1 MFKKLLVSAL
11 VLLTAVQATEAKPT
25 PKAATKA
32 ETGTVIN
39 GQNGAK
45 AIVFNNL
52 KDGMPSVMGGE
63 NFRYLCGAVM
73 DETGFVYD
81 FEKDTL
87 LLYPE
92 YQLRAYFSPTH
103 YVAAD
108 PGKESGVYIMYNGNK
123 LTLDRTISEAG
134 LGRGFD
140 DDLTFYNAQPNGDHI
155 VMMGYE
161 CQIGENANKPGGHD
175 TVFNHV
181 GALYN
186 GKTGKLRTLLHS
198 YWPRVMPLS
207 SEENVGYGSRAFC
220 ISADGKVLGG
230 HATWPT
236 DLVFSNNQTTFWDL
250 ADYEASGNS
259 ADIRTYAIQN
269 IEFSM
274 SDLTGTNSDGNVLV
288 GYNEETGHGLIVNYN
303 RAGKTFTIDTIA
315 PLPGWHT
322 LSFSVVADNGLVIGF
337 CGMTADPGTRLPV
350 VYSKKTGLMSLE
362 SYLYEYY
369 DIAIEKLFTPTNISA
384 DGKTW
389 AGYRYENGYTIPWI
403 VKLGDQ
409 QILPRAR
416 KVSAKATGNKLTV
429 RITWQKPVIS
439 DNTLIGYKI
448 YRGETLLNTVNTDI
462 FSYLDETLVTED
474 TYTYFVEAVYR
485 EGIAGQSKSN
495 IVEVSDSYLPVQQV
509 DHHIQYNRY
518 ASVYWGLPSSVVVKT
533 GTRNEVS
540 ANSVKG
546 TPEMDLAPVQPFG
559 AEAATETGDA
569 ASANAPKSYTNAAL
583 DYISSVD
590 MLMYNGYC
598 GIKIGDLYYISS
610 WKGGIRVLDQNNEI
624 VKELNPEGLN
634 HAVLS
639 MVYLPKQ
646 NYLICGG
653 EETVSFLDLKT
664 EKIIDNAEFEG
675 LEARHMAYLPDFEF
689 EGKKGVLLLGGWNS
703 NDFYA
708 LKDHNIE
715 HLGTAGFDFSNISV
729 SGTAYHGGKLY
740 AASQTGPNQNEV
752 YVFDVATRAQVGGP
766 VQVSEDPAVYNL
778 LSSNDEQMTTPVSNL
793 AAAGGLTID
802 TLDDGT
808 IALGMVFQCNYV
820 TSRLMFL
827 ELESA
832 PERRGYTLYRNGVV
846 LAENLTSRR
855 YYDEITAPGKYVY
868 QVKAVAEGRQS
879 KLSPGDTVV
888 VPAYTSCLAAKNIKA
903 REVNRWVALDW
914 DVPTSDSAAGMIGFT
929 IFRDEQ
935 RLHELWNKEADVRY
949 TDFST
954 LEVGKEYTYRIE
966 TLYQSGCVASDSVKI
981 TIADEGVALPPYGLR
996 LGSRKNTTASAPG
1009 ATKYDVAAAWETPL
1023 FEEPLSIGYGT
1034 GQMITGASFGDGA
1047 PLQYFAAVGW
1057 DTTDIKLYQDLYLV
1071 GMEYMLGDDTKTFTA
1086 FVMTN
1091 DTIAYAESLKR
1102 TTAKSWQTM
1111 YFKQSV
1117 PMNQPREVVLG
1128 YYITFAAETAPV
1140 ALDFSY
1146 NKPFYSDLISFD
1158 GAAWYSL
1165 NAQQIPASWCIR
1177 GLVARKRDIDEAKRA
1192 DGTINYDLLKGKT
1205 MVLSQ
1210 EKMPEAVSLARS
1222 SALAAQAPSKTPL
1235 TLEGF
1240 NIYRQQYGANEE
1252 VKLNSELLKGF
1263 YYQEAEPLPA
1273 GEYDYTVEAVYG
1285 STTKRTTA
1293 AITLEDVSNEA
1304 EGEKLALHL
1313 YPNPAAE
1320 TVYVNGAFDLLQ
1332 IMDLNGRV
1340 VRRAEAGDAQIDV
1353 SGLTPGTYFFHFVG
1367 DGGRKAT
1374 YKVVIR

>member
-11 VLLTAVQATEAKPT
+11 ALALVAPAMAAKPT
-25 PKAATKA
+25 QKAATKA
-32 ETGTVIN
+32 ETGTVYS

-87 LLYPE
+87 LLYPDF
-92 YQLRAYFSPTH
+92 QLRAYFSPTH
-103 YVAAD
+103 YVAAE

-123 LTLDRTISEAG
+123 LTLDRTVSESG

-161 CQIGENANKPGGHD
+161 CQIGENANSEGGYD

-181 GALYN
+181 GAVYN

-198 YWPRVMPLS
+198 HWPRVMPLS

-250 ADYEASGNS
+250 ADFETSSNS
-259 ADIRTYAIQN
+259 ADIHTYAVEN
-269 IEFSM
+269 EMFSM
-274 SDLTGTNSDGNVLV
+274 SDLQGVNSDGSVLV
-288 GYNEETGHGLIVNYN
+288 GYNEQTSHGLIIYYN
-303 RAGKTFTIDTIA
+303 RTNKTFTIDTIE
-315 PLPGWHT
+315 PLAGWQN
-322 LSFSVVADNGLVIGF
+322 LSFSAVDDNGLILGH
-337 CGMTADPGTRLPV
+337 CGMDTDPGTRLPV
-350 VYSKKTGLMSLE
+350 VYTRKTGLMSLE

-369 DIAIEKLFTPTNISA
+369 DINIEKLFTPISISA
-384 DGKTW
+384 NGKAW
-389 AGYRYENGYTIPWI
+389 AGYRYENGYTIPWM

-409 QILPRAR
+409 QILPRPR
-416 KVSAKATGNKLTV
+416 KVTAKAATTGLYVRLNWMAPLASEHTLT
-429 RITWQKPVIS
+429 
-439 DNTLIGYKI
+439 GYKI
-448 YRGETLLNTVNTDI
+448 YRDNGTTPIATVAAEELT
-462 FSYLDETLVTED
+462 YLDNDLASAGKH
-474 TYTYFVEAVYR
+474 TYQIEAVYGENVSGKSQSNVVQTIL
-485 EGIAGQSKSN
+485 EGG
-495 IVEVSDSYLPVQQV
+495 YFPVQEINHQ
-509 DHHIQYNRY
+509 IQYNRY
-518 ASVYWGLPSSVVVKT
+518 ASIYWGLPSS
-533 GTRNEVS
+533 EVTNDEETTS
-540 ANSVKG
+540 LVAG
-546 TPEMDLAPVQPFG
+546 TPELDLAPMRTQPLTPVQ
-559 AEAATETGDA
+559 
-569 ASANAPKSYTNAAL
+569 ASANAPKSYTNANL
-583 DYISSVD
+583 DYVYNID
-590 MLMYNGYC
+590 MKMYNGYC
-598 GIKIGDLYYISS
+598 GIKIGNLYYVSS
-610 WKGGIRVLDQNNEI
+610 WKGGGIQVFDQNNEV
-624 VKELNPEGLN
+624 VKELAPRGLN

-639 MVYLPKQ
+639 MVYLPGEKR
-646 NYLICGG
+646 LLCGG
-653 EETVSFLDLKT
+653 EELVSILNLET
-664 EKIIDNAEFEG
+664 EELVNNFSA
-675 LEARHMAYLPDFEF
+675 EARHMAYLPDFEF
-689 EGKKGVLLLGGWNS
+689 EGKKGVLLLGSWTSGE
-703 NDFYA
+703 FYT
-708 LKDHNIE
+708 LEGE
-715 HLGTAGFDFSNISV
+715 HLGAADFNFDNLSV

-740 AASQTGPNQNEV
+740 VASQTGPNQNEV

-808 IALGMVFQCNYV
+808 IALGMGFQCNYV

-832 PERRGYTLYRNGVV
+832 PERRGYTLYRNDEV
-846 LAENLTSRR
+846 LADGLTSRR
-855 YYDEITAPGKYVY
+855 FHDEITAPGTYIY
-868 QVKAVAEGRQS
+868 RVKAVADNKES
-879 KLSPGDTVV
+879 ELSPATTIV
-888 VPAYTSCLAAKNIKA
+888 VPAYGDCPSVQNIKA
-903 REVNRWVALDW
+903 REVNRWVTLNW
-914 DVPTSDSAAGMIGFT
+914 NVSDNATGIVGFT
-929 IFRDEQ
+929 IFRNEQ
-935 RLHELWNKEADVRY
+935 QLKRLWNKEVSARY

-996 LGSRKNTTASAPG
+996 LGSRKNATASASG
-1009 ATKYDVAAAWETPL
+1009 AVKYDVAAAWETPL

-1034 GQMITGASFGDGA
+1034 GEMITGASFGDGA
-1047 PLQYFAAVGW
+1047 PLQYYAAVGW

-1086 FVMTN
+1086 FVMVN
-1091 DTIAYAESLKR
+1091 DTVAYAESLKR

-1111 YFKQSV
+1111 YFKKSV

-1146 NKPFYSDLISFD
+1146 NKPFFSDIISFD

-1165 NAQQIPASWCIR
+1165 NAQQISASWCIR

-1192 DGTINYDLLKGKT
+1192 DGTINYDLLKGKV
-1205 MVLSQ
+1205 MALSR
-1210 EKMPEAVSLARS
+1210 EKMPVSVSLARS
-1222 SALAAQAPSKTPL
+1222 SALAAQAPTKAPL

-1240 NIYRQQYGANEE
+1240 NIYRQQYGASEE

-1293 AITLEDVSNEA
+1293 AITLEEETTSVEDGA
-1304 EGEKLALHL
+1304 ERLALHL

-1320 TVYVNGAFDLLQ
+1320 TVYVNGSFDLLQ
-1332 IMDLNGRV
+1332 IMDLSGRV

-1374 YKVVIR
+1374 YKVMIR

>member
-11 VLLTAVQATEAKPT
+11 ALALVVPAMAAKPA
-25 PKAATKA
+25 PKAAAKA
-32 ETGTVIN
+32 ETGTVLS

-103 YVAAD
+103 YVAAE
-108 PGKESGVYIMYNGNK
+108 PGQSGSIYIMYNGNK
-123 LTLDRTISEAG
+123 QTLDRTVSESG
-134 LGRGFD
+134 LGQGFD
-140 DDLTFYNAQPNGDHI
+140 DDLTFYNAQPNGENI
-155 VMMGYE
+155 VIMGYE
-161 CQIGENANKPGGHD
+161 CQIGENAAREGGYD

-198 YWPRVMPLS
+198 YWPRVTPLS

-250 ADYEASGNS
+250 NDYEASGNS
-259 ADIRTYAIQN
+259 ADIHTYAIQN
-269 IEFSM
+269 LVFSM
-274 SDLTGTNSDGNVLV
+274 SDLTGVNSDGSVLV
-288 GYNEETGHGLIVNYN
+288 GYNEETSHGLIIYYN
-303 RAGKTFTIDTIA
+303 RANKTFTIDTIA
-315 PLPGWHT
+315 PLPSYQN
-322 LSFSVVADNGLVIGF
+322 LSFSAVADNGLIIGH
-337 CGMTADPGTRLPV
+337 CGMSADPGTRLPV
-350 VYSKKTGLMSLE
+350 VYSKKTGLMSMA

-369 DIAIEKLFTPTNISA
+369 DITANDFFTPISISA
-384 DGKTW
+384 NGKTW

-403 VKLGDQ
+403 VKLGDK
-409 QILPRAR
+409 QILPRPR
-416 KVSAKATGNKLTV
+416 KVTAKAAATGLYV
-429 RITWQKPVIS
+429 RLNWMAPLAS
-439 DNTLIGYKI
+439 DNTLTGYKI
-448 YRGETLLNTVNTDI
+448 YRDGGTEPIATVGADELT
-462 FSYLDETLVTED
+462 YLDESLASD
-474 TYTYFVEAVYR
+474 GKHTYFIEAVYG
-485 EGIAGQSKSN
+485 E
-495 IVEVSDSYLPVQQV
+495 EVSGKTSSNVVQTILEGGYFPVQEIN
-509 DHHIQYNRY
+509 HHIQYNRY
-518 ASVYWGLPSSVVVKT
+518 AAVYWGLPSSEVVDAAR
-533 GTRNEVS
+533 TRPVASLQDENGV
-540 ANSVKG
+540 ANKV
-546 TPEMDLAPVQPFG
+546 TAEFDLAPVKPFG
-559 AEAATETGDA
+559 PETAATTA
-569 ASANAPKSYTNAAL
+569 ANAPKSYTNTAL
-583 DYISSVD
+583 DYVYNVD
-590 MLMYNGYC
+590 MKMYNGYC
-598 GIKIGDLYYISS
+598 GIKINNRYYVSS
-610 WKGGIRVLDQNNEI
+610 WKGGMQIFDHNNEV
-624 VKELNPEGLN
+624 VKELAPAGLN
-634 HAVLS
+634 HSVLS
-639 MVYLPKQ
+639 MVYLPKE
-646 NYLICGG
+646 NYLLCGG
-653 EETVSFLDLKT
+653 EKTVSILNLQT
-664 EKIIDNAEFEG
+664 EELVNNFAA
-675 LEARHMAYLPDFEF
+675 EARHMAYLPDFEF
-689 EGKKGVLLLGGWNS
+689 EGKKGVLLLGGWTS
-703 NDFYA
+703 NEFYS
-708 LKDHNIE
+708 IEGE
-715 HLGTAGFDFSNISV
+715 HLGTADFNFDNLSV

-740 AASQTGPNQNEV
+740 VASQTGVNQNEV
-752 YVFDVATRAQVGGP
+752 YVFDVATRAQVGSP
-766 VQVSEDPAVYNL
+766 VQVSEDPASYNV
-778 LSSNDEQMTTPVSNL
+778 LSGNDEQRNTPVSNL
-793 AAAGGLTID
+793 SAAGGLTID

-827 ELESA
+827 ELEST
-832 PERRGYTLYRNGVV
+832 PERRGYTLYRNGEK

-868 QVKAVAEGRQS
+868 QVEAVAADKKSE
-879 KLSPGDTVV
+879 KSPGDTVI

-981 TIADEGVALPPYGLR
+981 TILDEGVALPPYGLR

-1177 GLVARKRDIDEAKRA
+1177 GLVARKRDIEEAKRA
-1192 DGTINYDLLKGKT
+1192 DGTINYDLLKGKV
-1205 MVLSQ
+1205 MALNQ
-1210 EKMPEAVSLARS
+1210 EKMPEAVSLARGNT
-1222 SALAAQAPSKTPL
+1222 LAAQAPSKTPL

-1240 NIYRQQYGANEE
+1240 NIYRQQYGASEE

-1293 AITLEDVSNEA
+1293 AITLEDVSNEPD
-1304 EGEKLALHL
+1304 GEKLALHL

-1320 TVYVNGAFDLLQ
+1320 TVYVNGSFDLLQ
-1332 IMDLNGRV
+1332 IMDLSGRV
-1340 VRRAEAGDAQIDV
+1340 VRRAESGDAQIDV

-1374 YKVVIR
+1374 YKVMIR